1 MGERFVMTDGDLD
14 RDIAESEAEY
24 EQRRQSMVKAKSAD
38 GRLSCMLLPT
48 GTGSLWM
55 ITEWDETNGLFTHTI
70 RTPQGWTAEQAL
82 AEYQKGAQDA

>member
-1 MGERFVMTDGDLD
+1 MSDRVVITDEDID

-24 EQRRQSMVKAKSAD
+24 EQRRQATPRARSAD
-38 GRLSCMLLPT
+38 GRLKCMLLPT

-55 ITEWDETNGLFTHTI
+55 ITESHEEHGLVTHTI

-82 AEYQKGAQDA
+82 AEYEKGQGNA